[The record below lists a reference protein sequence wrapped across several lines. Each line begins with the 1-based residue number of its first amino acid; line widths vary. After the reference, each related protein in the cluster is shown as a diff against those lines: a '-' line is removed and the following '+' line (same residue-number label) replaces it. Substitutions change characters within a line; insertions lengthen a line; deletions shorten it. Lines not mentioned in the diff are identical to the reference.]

1 MYLIYIIKRILRCLF
16 RKVFFLAVLIMLAL
30 YLFSGCSQ
38 NDNRDPGSETAP
50 TFPQTE
56 IQGETIVQGNDF
68 VKLDFGFGEQTMEG
82 KTGYKQI
89 EDKRQYSLDWKEIL
103 QLEPTET
110 VYGPTGHKIYKG
122 KDGEQYI
129 LSDDVPVWIGPGNK
143 LDMSLLNCI
152 LREEGTGKQI
162 RTFITQSEVD
172 MFNKGYE
179 EGQAILRGEKKSKPQ
194 GIIYDGVLTPFTF
207 EGEANADA
215 VIDLRDIA
223 LWSSPDFYCY
233 ENDAPEIIVV
243 VNENYAA
250 GFKTMLLRESS
261 YDRLDVNVVDNSY
274 RFRAYGVEFRTQLV
288 HPDKPQLTVKEI
300 ARMLGWTVY
309 SDGQC
314 LSILTDESN
323 ITDKA
328 IVYNSN
334 SVKLET
340 VIERDNEDKLVS
352 RQYDRFHNLI
362 SESPYEGED
371 DEYMQSIVPKKN
383 K

>member
-1 MYLIYIIKRILRCLF
+1 MYIKYFIKRIIRGVF
-16 RKVFFLAVLIMLAL
+16 RNVVALTAFTLLVL
-30 YLFSGCSQ
+30 YLLSGCAQDNNSEQ
-38 NDNRDPGSETAP
+38 NSTTVPNLPSEQIEETVV
-50 TFPQTE
+50 
-56 IQGETIVQGNDF
+56 QGEDF
-68 VKLDFGFGEQTMEG
+68 EKLDFGFGEQTMEG

-89 EDKRQYSLDWKEIL
+89 EDKRRYSLDWKETL
-103 QLEPTET
+103 QLQETDT
-110 VYGPTGHKIYKG
+110 VYGPTGHKIYIG
-122 KDGEQYI
+122 TDGEKYI
-129 LSDDVPVWIGPGNK
+129 LSDDVPVWIGPGNQ
-143 LDMSLLNCI
+143 LDLSSLNCI

-162 RTFITQSEVD
+162 RTFITESEVD

-179 EGQAILRGEKKSKPQ
+179 EGQAILKGEKESIPQ

-207 EGEANADA
+207 EGTADGNAL
-215 VIDLRDIA
+215 IDLRDIA
-223 LWSSPDFYCY
+223 LWASPDCY
-233 ENDAPEIIVV
+233 SYESGSPEIIVV

-250 GFKTMLLRESS
+250 GFKTTLLSEKS

-274 RFRAYGVEFRTQLV
+274 RFRAYGVEFRTHLV
-288 HPDKPQLTVKEI
+288 HPDNPQLTVKEI
-300 ARMLGWTVY
+300 ARILGWTVY
-309 SDGQC
+309 SDGEM
-314 LSILTDESN
+314 LSILSDESN

-362 SESPYEGED
+362 KESPYEGED

-383 K
+383 NL